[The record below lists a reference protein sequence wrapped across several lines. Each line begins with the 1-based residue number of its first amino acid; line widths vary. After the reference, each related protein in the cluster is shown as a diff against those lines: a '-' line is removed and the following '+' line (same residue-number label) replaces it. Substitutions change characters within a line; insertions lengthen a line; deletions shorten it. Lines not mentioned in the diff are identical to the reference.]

1 MTVKIGAIFRSSQ
14 KHVNSGGLKALV
26 GKSILEILL
35 GLSKTFLILIA
46 GRMPF
51 ILITDYGCPMRKS
64 PSLHG

>member
-35 GLSKTFLILIA
+35 GLSKARKRLCFFL
-46 GRMPF
+46 
-51 ILITDYGCPMRKS
+51 
-64 PSLHG
+64 

>member
-35 GLSKTFLILIA
+35 GLSKARNRLWVF
-46 GRMPF
+46 F
-51 ILITDYGCPMRKS
+51 
-64 PSLHG
+64 